1 MATVLVSAM
10 IFALSEFTMNSIFND
25 TVKSF
30 VASTDDYVFPNEF
43 FQIDQGYMK
52 NPLSIMVKN
61 MEFLSLSIADYEI
74 SLLTPDSFDITIS
87 NITTSL
93 YFNWE
98 YSLRGMS
105 DHGNA
110 MINIQSMSLSIEII
124 LQNLTYIKT
133 TAGQITSKI
142 KDLTVEIIQPG
153 NSNSNW
159 IFTMFKSDLSNLL
172 TSMLAI
178 SIRDAINSFEINPM
192 YLVLNNT
199 DIAFDYSLSKPP
211 QVTASFLEFDSL
223 GIFVQNST
231 PNYNPPI
238 PPPASTPI
246 SSAPGFQVVITDYT
260 LNSYSFSA
268 FTSGYL
274 GFNITNS
281 NLPATFPIKLTT
293 TVFGFF
299 VPELIDTYGLGKDIE
314 IFCSF
319 KQPPQIR
326 FINESSWNL
335 ELAAEGYLI
344 CKIIVD
350 YTQEA
355 LVLGLEISGDL
366 QGYLQNWVAKG
377 QIHLLQVDQLDV
389 ITNNANADTST
400 LKNAINAALTTY
412 ITSVNIDYLE
422 KGVELP
428 TSARFNLS
436 DAEAYTGNGY
446 LYMLI
451 NPKVTVTIADLY
463 N

>member
-172 TSMLAI
+172 TNMLAI

-192 YLVLNNT
+192 
-199 DIAFDYSLSKPP
+199 
-211 QVTASFLEFDSL
+211 
-223 GIFVQNST
+223 
-231 PNYNPPI
+231 
-238 PPPASTPI
+238 
-246 SSAPGFQVVITDYT
+246 
-260 LNSYSFSA
+260 
-268 FTSGYL
+268 
-274 GFNITNS
+274 
-281 NLPATFPIKLTT
+281 
-293 TVFGFF
+293 
-299 VPELIDTYGLGKDIE
+299 
-314 IFCSF
+314 
-319 KQPPQIR
+319 
-326 FINESSWNL
+326 
-335 ELAAEGYLI
+335 
-344 CKIIVD
+344 
-350 YTQEA
+350 
-355 LVLGLEISGDL
+355 
-366 QGYLQNWVAKG
+366 
-377 QIHLLQVDQLDV
+377 
-389 ITNNANADTST
+389 
-400 LKNAINAALTTY
+400 
-412 ITSVNIDYLE
+412 
-422 KGVELP
+422 
-428 TSARFNLS
+428 
-436 DAEAYTGNGY
+436 
-446 LYMLI
+446 
-451 NPKVTVTIADLY
+451 
-463 N
+463 